1 MNHQSEDKKP
11 TEPTKER
18 TFWGI
23 PIEELG
29 IPILLCT
36 IGWIGSLCYQGKDDL
51 GITIVTVI
59 AVIGVFLVTEKTYT
73 GILSGSKKQQTTFT
87 IFVMLLF
94 GLLFFPNAVS
104 FINGVTTNGLFSQLP
119 FEFKSWYYWNIIRF
133 VGFNAVMLIFLP
145 IAIIQHLSHVFKIID
160 IDNYERDDDEIFQFG
175 SVGSLLAFCIF
186 FIAKDSILNI

>member
-1 MNHQSEDKKP
+1 
-11 TEPTKER
+11 
-18 TFWGI
+18 
-23 PIEELG
+23 
-29 IPILLCT
+29 
-36 IGWIGSLCYQGKDDL
+36 
-51 GITIVTVI
+51 
-59 AVIGVFLVTEKTYT
+59 
-73 GILSGSKKQQTTFT
+73 
-87 IFVMLLF
+87 MLLF

-160 IDNYERDDDEIFQFG
+160 IDKYERDDDEIFQFC

-186 FIAKDSILNI
+186 FIAEDSILNI